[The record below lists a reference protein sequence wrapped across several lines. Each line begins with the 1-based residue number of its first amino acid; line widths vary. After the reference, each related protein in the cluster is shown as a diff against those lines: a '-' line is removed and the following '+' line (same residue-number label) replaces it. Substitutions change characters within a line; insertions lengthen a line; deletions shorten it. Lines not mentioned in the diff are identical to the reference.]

1 MNWQEIYFPF
11 LGGLKR
17 RKGLQII
24 FFSWGLTGMIFCQN
38 RFEVIWYCVVLLWNL
53 PEGIIT
59 SQLVGKTRLI
69 DIDCLLPYLR
79 CLRWGGW
86 KKKLHI
92 SVAETVCNIRVHIY
106 ISFNRILRGEISLKK
121 TKHKNKTLIFR
132 LWKLFGYEDSLSF
145 RSLKTSWN

>member
-1 MNWQEIYFPF
+1 MTGNIFSFSRWIKEEE
-11 LGGLKR
+11 GVADH
-17 RKGLQII
+17 

-121 TKHKNKTLIFR
+121 KKHKNKTLIFR